1 MTRAVFAGLALAAA
15 VPAAAQT
22 PTTAAPPA
30 PVRIAFINA
39 REVLLRTPGYAAAES
54 TFTREVE
61 GYREEVRVL
70 QQQLDSAVQAF
81 DQQSIALSPA
91 ARTQKQRD
99 LQQLQTR
106 IEQRTGELQE
116 RATQREREL
125 LQPIQARVN
134 SVIQGIRAEM
144 NLTLILDTG
153 PGNSVLAYDQ
163 SLDITGRVVDRLRQA
178 Q

>member
-1 MTRAVFAGLALAAA
+1 M
-15 VPAAAQT
+15 
-22 PTTAAPPA
+22 
-30 PVRIAFINA
+30 RIAFINA

-54 TFTREVE
+54 TFTREMD
-61 GYREEVRVL
+61 GYRDEVRVL

-91 ARTQKQRD
+91 VRTQRQRD
-99 LQQLQTR
+99 LQQMQTR

-116 RATQREREL
+116 RASQREREL

-144 NLTLILDTG
+144 NLSLILDIG
-153 PGNSVLAYDQ
+153 PGNGVLAYDPT
-163 SLDITGRVVDRLRQA
+163 LDITARVVERLRQS

>member
-1 MTRAVFAGLALAAA
+1 MIRAVLAALTLAAA
-15 VPAAAQT
+15 LPAAAQT
-22 PTTAAPPA
+22 PTSPT
-30 PVRIAFINA
+30 PVRVAFINA
-39 REVLLRTPGYAAAES
+39 REVLLRTPGYTAAES
-54 TFTREVE
+54 TFTREMD

-99 LQQLQTR
+99 LQQMQSR

-116 RATQREREL
+116 RASQREREL
-125 LQPIQARVN
+125 LQPIQTRVT

-144 NLTLILDTG
+144 NLTLILDIG
-153 PGNSVLAYDQ
+153 PGNGVLAYDQ
-163 SLDITGRVVDRLRQA
+163 SLDITARVVERLRQS

>member
-1 MTRAVFAGLALAAA
+1 MIRAVLAGLAVAAA
-15 VPAAAQT
+15 VPVAAQT
-22 PTTAAPPA
+22 PTTPT
-30 PVRIAFINA
+30 PVRIGFISA

-61 GYREEVRVL
+61 GYRQEVAVL

-99 LQQLQTR
+99 LQQMQQR

-125 LQPIQARVN
+125 LQPIQTRVN

-144 NLTLILDTG
+144 NLSVILDTG
-153 PGNSVLAYDQ
+153 PGNGVLAFDPA
-163 SLDITGRVVDRLRQA
+163 LDITARVVERLRQS